1 MDKRDNASF
10 NSSLLAACLDYVT
23 LFHELYEIGRAWRPP
38 AESPGAFL
46 PLPLHQGRHDI
57 LICSPHPDD
66 EALCAG
72 LPLRLMDN
80 ACRVLTL
87 ALTLGSDP
95 TRKDQRQRELAASCR
110 MLGFDCLLIQEP
122 LGFSKLASPQ
132 QEEKAPE
139 WRQQRDVL
147 IDHFIR
153 EMPSLI
159 LFPHAG
165 DGHPA
170 HIRVHHLALSA
181 ARRYSEMKRRTVL
194 IAETE
199 FWHPMARPNL
209 MLGLTPD
216 MVARLMAS
224 LICHRSQM
232 VRNPLHL
239 RLPARLMDNV
249 RRGSEIMNYGG
260 DAPPFAFA
268 ELYRIMT
275 LNCGAWDNKKGETA
289 MTVSPEYPL
298 TFAGLQGF

>member
-1 MDKRDNASF
+1 MDKRDIASLD
-10 NSSLLAACLDYVT
+10 SGLLAACLDYVT
-23 LFHELYEIGRAWRPP
+23 RFHELYEIGRAWPSPP
-38 AESPGAFL
+38 ESPGGFL
-46 PLPLHQGRHDI
+46 PLPLQQGRHDI

-66 EALCAG
+66 EALCGG

-80 ACRVLTL
+80 DCRVLNL

-95 TRKDQRQRELAASCR
+95 DRKEQRQRELAASCR

-122 LGFSKLASPQ
+122 LGFNKLASPQ
-132 QEEKAPE
+132 QEGEALE

-170 HIRVHHLALSA
+170 HIKVHHLALSA
-181 ARRYSEMKRRTVL
+181 ARRYTEMKRCTVM

-199 FWHPMARPNL
+199 FWQPMAQPNL
-209 MLGLTPD
+209 VLGLAPD
-216 MVARLMAS
+216 IVARLMAS

-260 DAPPFAFA
+260 DAPTFAFA

-275 LNCGAWDNKKGETA
+275 LNCGALDRKKGETA
-289 MTVSPEYPL
+289 TTVSPEYPL